1 MTQVNPPQDAS
12 LKALHVACRQ
22 TGIGV
27 SGAEPVR
34 FSENAIYRL
43 PHGVVAR
50 VSRAG
55 GLQTAAKEIQVARWL
70 EGAGVP
76 AVRALAEVDQP
87 VEAEGRAV
95 TFWRELPSHRPGT
108 AADIAALLRRLH
120 GLTPPEHF
128 TLPALD
134 PFVRLADRIDQAR
147 MYTAEERQWLRE
159 RLADLERGYAT
170 LPPALPACVVHGDAW
185 IGNVL
190 VTEDGRA
197 VLADFERSAF
207 GPPEWDL
214 VSMAVKYATLG
225 GISEDDYAAFIE
237 VYGYDVMAWEG
248 YRVLRDIRELRLV
261 TMAAQV
267 GMEDDGVRGEAAVR
281 LAAIRGES
289 GPRPWHWKAV
299 SR

>member
-1 MTQVNPPQDAS
+1 MSQTDTVEQAS
-12 LKALHVACRQ
+12 LNALRSTCRQ
-22 TGIGV
+22 AGIDARD
-27 SGAEPVR
+27 AEPIR

-43 PHGVVAR
+43 PYGVVAR
-50 VSRAG
+50 VSRVGQLPA
-55 GLQTAAKEIQVARWL
+55 AAKEVQVARWL

-76 AVRALAEVDQP
+76 AVRTLPDVEQP

-95 TFWRELPSHRPGT
+95 TFWRELPPHRPGT
-108 AADIAALLRRLH
+108 AADVAALLRKLH
-120 GLTPPEHF
+120 GLPPPEHF

-134 PFVRLADRIDQAR
+134 PFVRLTDRIDQAR

-159 RLADLERGYAT
+159 RLADLERGYAA
-170 LPPALPACVVHGDAW
+170 LPSGLPACVVHGDAW

-225 GISEDDYAAFIE
+225 GISKEDYAAFIE
-237 VYGYDVMAWEG
+237 VYGYDVMTWEG
-248 YRVLRDIRELRLV
+248 YQVLRDIRELRLV